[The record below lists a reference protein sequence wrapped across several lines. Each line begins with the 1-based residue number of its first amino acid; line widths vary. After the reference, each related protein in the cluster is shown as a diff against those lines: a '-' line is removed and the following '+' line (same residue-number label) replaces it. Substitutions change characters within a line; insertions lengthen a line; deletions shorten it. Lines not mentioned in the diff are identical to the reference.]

1 MKQSDAFRAW
11 SRILTGHYP
20 MLSIEITRECPLRC
34 PGCYAYEEGHLG
46 TLGPLRSLADYKG
59 RALVDGVLSLVR
71 KYRPIHISLVG
82 GEPLVRHREL
92 GLLLPEL
99 DRMGVEVQLV
109 TSAVRPIP
117 MEWASIASLHL
128 VVSIDGLQAEH
139 DRRRSPATYQRILEN
154 IAGHLVII
162 HCTVTHQMATRP
174 GSFREFLRF
183 WSGKAEVRK
192 IWFSLFTPQVGESAE
207 EILSPEDRSRVLA
220 ELSDLKS
227 GFPKLELPDE
237 VLQGYRKPPQSPA
250 ECIFAR
256 TTLSI
261 TADLVTRITP
271 CQFGGNP
278 DCSQCG
284 CMASAGLKAVGD
296 YRVGGLVPLRSI
308 YDLSDRFGKRIS
320 AGRRLF
326 EGQGAVPQM
335 SLEKREGLRRDSGPE

>member
-1 MKQSDAFRAW
+1 MKRSDAFRAW

-46 TLGPLRSLADYKG
+46 STGPLRSLADHKG
-59 RALVDGVLSLVR
+59 QALVDGVLRLVR

-82 GEPLVRHREL
+82 GEPLVRYREL
-92 GLLLPEL
+92 GVLLPKL

-117 MEWASIASLHL
+117 SEWSSLANLHL

-139 DRRRSPATYQRILEN
+139 DRRRAPATYQRILEN

-162 HCTVTHQMATRP
+162 HCTVTHQMAARP
-174 GSFREFLRF
+174 GSFPEFLRF

-207 EILSPEDRSRVLA
+207 EILSPEERPRVVG
-220 ELSDLKS
+220 ELSDLKPV
-227 GFPKLELPDE
+227 FPKLELPND
-237 VLQGYRKPPQSPA
+237 VLRGYCKPPQSPA

-261 TADLVTRITP
+261 TADLETRITP

-296 YRVGGLVPLRSI
+296 YRLGGLVPLRSI
-308 YDLSDRFGKRIS
+308 YDLSDRIGKMV
-320 AGRRLF
+320 
-326 EGQGAVPQM
+326 GAAHH
-335 SLEKREGLRRDSGPE
+335 GSGEQAAVASSVS